1 MFIIAYRTIVK
12 MYLTIEI
19 VRQSSAVM
27 RGIDFIKI
35 KYKIGIYKGQKRE
48 K

>member
-1 MFIIAYRTIVK
+1 

-27 RGIDFIKI
+27 RGIDFSKT
-35 KYKIGIYKGQKRE
+35 KQVKQKCFL
-48 K
+48 